1 MKLILCTLIVMLFM
15 TPVMARIEVQQ
26 FETSEQEARYQKLIY
41 ELRCLV
47 CQNQNL
53 ADSNAE
59 LARTL
64 RETTYSMILE
74 GKTNKEIIQYMV
86 DRYGDF
92 VLYRPRVTGR
102 TIILWAGPFVLLLLA
117 LSVLFSVIRRNRVHQ
132 IELDDRDL
140 SQTRVLL
147 NDSKYEDE

>member
-1 MKLILCTLIVMLFM
+1 
-15 TPVMARIEVQQ
+15 
-26 FETSEQEARYQKLIY
+26 
-41 ELRCLV
+41 
-47 CQNQNL
+47 QNL